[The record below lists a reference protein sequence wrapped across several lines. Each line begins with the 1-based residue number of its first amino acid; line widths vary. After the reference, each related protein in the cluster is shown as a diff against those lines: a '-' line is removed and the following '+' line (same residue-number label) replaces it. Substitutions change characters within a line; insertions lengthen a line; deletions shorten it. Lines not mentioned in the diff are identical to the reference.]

1 MFTNSNIPIAI
12 EKHGPV
18 YDVSIGDPPVKRQ
31 FLGGNS
37 LVEYIATRFTMSVKE
52 ALGLMRQM
60 EIRDGRCSVTSLPIL
75 PENIASL

>member
-31 FLGGNS
+31 FLR
-37 LVEYIATRFTMSVKE
+37 E
-52 ALGLMRQM
+52 
-60 EIRDGRCSVTSLPIL
+60 LPSRIHRH
-75 PENIASL
+75 PFHDER